1 MSSVRSVSVL
11 GVEVVE
17 VYYGHLG
24 SFVGQEYPGQPG
36 TFDTQTL
43 HEVWNDHW
51 EVSGGCDV
59 ILSRSVSLIARME
72 YIDSNTQIPNSN
84 QVPVTQGDYYISFT
98 GVPYAS
104 NPANNR
110 RFQEAEPMRRWHGDY
125 DATRRKGPC
134 PRAGTTSMMGLEE
147 NCLYLNV
154 FTKNI
159 NTRNNQVGVWPAL

>member
-1 MSSVRSVSVL
+1 MS
-11 GVEVVE
+11 
-17 VYYGHLG
+17 H
-24 SFVGQEYPGQPG
+24 
-36 TFDTQTL
+36 
-43 HEVWNDHW
+43 
-51 EVSGGCDV
+51 
-59 ILSRSVSLIARME
+59 SVSLIVRME

-159 NTRNNQVGVWPAL
+159 NTRNNQVGAWSADCTALHCDG

>member
-1 MSSVRSVSVL
+1 MIIVP
-11 GVEVVE
+11 
-17 VYYGHLG
+17 
-24 SFVGQEYPGQPG
+24 QCQP
-36 TFDTQTL
+36 D
-43 HEVWNDHW
+43 
-51 EVSGGCDV
+51 
-59 ILSRSVSLIARME
+59 LIARME
-72 YIDSNTQIPNSN
+72 YIDSSTQIPNSN

-110 RFQEAEPMRRWHGDY
+110 RFQEAEPLRRWHGDY

-159 NTRNNQVGVWPAL
+159 NTRNNQVGLPDCTVVDS

>member
-1 MSSVRSVSVL
+1 M
-11 GVEVVE
+11 
-17 VYYGHLG
+17 
-24 SFVGQEYPGQPG
+24 
-36 TFDTQTL
+36 
-43 HEVWNDHW
+43 
-51 EVSGGCDV
+51 
-59 ILSRSVSLIARME
+59 IARME

-125 DATRRKGPC
+125 DATRKKGPC

-147 NCLYLNV
+147 NCLHLNV

-159 NTRNNQVGVWPAL
+159 NTRNNQVSLCLCVCLSV